1 MNSDNGDW
9 PKISVVTPSFNQG
22 QYIESTI
29 KSVLD
34 QGYPNLEYII
44 MDGADRQH
52 RRDPREVL
60 GPTDYWVSEPDEGQT
75 DALIKGFDRA
85 SGDILCWLCS
95 DDLFEARTLQEV
107 AETFVEHPDWEVVYG
122 DSFWIDADS
131 CPIRFKREIP
141 YYRFIWMYDHNYLPQ
156 PSTFWRRGI
165 YEKVGGLDA
174 RMELSMDADLWSR
187 FAEHTALHHVPW
199 PGPECAITRSRRT
212 GVCAPKSD
220 EEDRLIRSRYLP
232 DEPRWLL
239 RLKWFLAK
247 GLRVALK
254 LASKGLLVICLKP
267 AGATFGGRARFPRRP
282 TAAPKISRAIV
293 SPWPVARG
301 ARQQ

>member
-1 MNSDNGDW
+1 MKGDNGDW

-22 QYIESTI
+22 QYIEATI
-29 KSVLD
+29 KSVLE

-44 MDGADRQH
+44 MDG
-52 RRDPREVL
+52 
-60 GPTDYWVSEPDEGQT
+60 GSTDGTVEIIEKYSDQLTYWVSEPDEGQT
-75 DALIKGFDRA
+75 DALIKGFNRA

-107 AETFVEHPDWEVVYG
+107 AEMFVQHPDWEVVYG
-122 DSFWIDADS
+122 DSFWIDADGR
-131 CPIRFKREIP
+131 PIRFKREIP

-165 YEKVGGLDA
+165 YERVDGLDA

-187 FAEHTALHHVPW
+187 FAEHTALHHVPLAW
-199 PGPECAITRSRRT
+199 SRMRYYPEQKNRRLRT
-212 GVCAPKSD
+212 KSNQ
-220 EEDRLIRSRYLP
+220 EDGLIRSRYLP
-232 DEPRWLL
+232 DEPRWLR

-254 LASKGLLVICLKP
+254 LA
-267 AGATFGGRARFPRRP
+267 
-282 TAAPKISRAIV
+282 
-293 SPWPVARG
+293 RG
-301 ARQQ
+301 AYW